1 MNSISLFK
9 LYNLKKIAK
18 DKFILLL
25 TMLIIFITTALS
37 IAVPIIS
44 KDISNYNKQNIRTVN
59 GGDLFVQ
66 ANYKSKA
73 FDDELQKIKNEGY
86 KITYKQDSATIF
98 KNSKK
103 IKLYSHLL
111 ISNENLKDNEII
123 LSTYIAS
130 NLMLKINDKVTVNS
144 KTYTIKDIESIP
156 NGVTNE
162 QKIMGY
168 GKIKGTP
175 THKDLIYISR
185 NTAGTALKKRL
196 QNKETGYK
204 YTSIKDQESS
214 INNNT
219 ASQTASFGILTSIGY
234 ILSSAVV
241 ISTCI
246 VTIMKR
252 KKDIAIMKLLSIKN
266 NSIKNALR
274 LELSIMIFIPVI
286 LGTAAS
292 LLVSSLILK
301 FTYVPDILSFMDKLL
316 LIIKGMALNLFIF
329 IIFVNLP
336 LSFINSIKG
345 LWLIKDNLNNT
356 LAKKRLFFFV
366 IILIPIMM
374 FIYSLYSGGTFNIIT
389 STLIIFL
396 ILIFLMFISLIIK
409 LLSKLPF
416 KNKLIMYTLKNINK
430 NIFSISLVSVSLSIT
445 IVVILTAFSLTNSI
459 NNSINKSFEL
469 TLPYNYFVSTSNNSL
484 ERALTKK
491 NGVDGYIKKYSSD
504 AKTLND
510 NLNDKSIRL
519 SEIKQSDYKLKL
531 SVVKGETLFSKT
543 TGCLITTN
551 YQKSNNL
558 KIGDTLNINVNNK
571 IISLKIKGIY
581 NNSILNSNDILI
593 PYEGIGTD
601 YSFYVKAKENSK
613 WMDKIG
619 DGAAIYVGSLGSGVS
634 KLISNYLKTFK
645 FLSIM
650 IIISS
655 IIFNLNLLSLTF
667 MEERKDETIIRA
679 VGIGKA
685 FISKVYILKGLL
697 IILLSTIMSYFFFK
711 LILKGIAAIMS
722 IKAYNSTSDLLLTLT
737 VSAVLS
743 FAAIIYPYARM
754 KKYNAYE
761 FLREN

>member
-1 MNSISLFK
+1 MNSINLFK

-18 DKFILLL
+18 DKFILIL

-44 KDISNYNKQNIRTVN
+44 KDISTYNKQNIRTVN
-59 GGDLFVQ
+59 GSDLFIQ
-66 ANYKSKA
+66 ADYKSKA

-86 KITYKQDSATIF
+86 KITYKEDSATIF

-123 LSTYIAS
+123 LSTAIAN
-130 NLMLKINDKVTVNS
+130 NLMVKVNDKVTVNS
-144 KTYTIKDIESIP
+144 KTYTIKAIENIP

-162 QKIMGY
+162 QKILGY

-175 THKDLIYISR
+175 AHKDLIYISG
-185 NTAGTALKKRL
+185 NTDGTALKKRL

-204 YTSIKDQESS
+204 YTSIKDQEKS
-214 INNNT
+214 INENT
-219 ASQTASFGILTSIGY
+219 SSQTASFGILTSIGY

-274 LELSIMIFIPVI
+274 LELSIMILVPVI
-286 LGTAAS
+286 LGTAVS
-292 LLVSSLILK
+292 LLVSCLILK
-301 FTYVPDILSFMDKLL
+301 FTYVPDILSFVDKLL
-316 LIIKGMALNLFIF
+316 LIIKGVALNLFIF

-356 LAKKRLFFFV
+356 LAKKRLFFLV

-374 FIYSLYSGGTFNIIT
+374 FIYSVYSGGTFNIIA
-389 STLIIFL
+389 SILIIFL

-445 IVVILTAFSLTNSI
+445 IVVMLTAFSLTNSI
-459 NNSINKSFEL
+459 NNSMNKSFES
-469 TLPYNYFVSTSNNSL
+469 TLPYNYFVSTNNNNL
-484 ERALTKK
+484 EHVLTKQ
-491 NGVDGYIKKYSSD
+491 NGVDGYIKKYSSN
-504 AKTLND
+504 AKALN
-510 NLNDKSIRL
+510 NDLKNKAIRL
-519 SEIKQSDYKLKL
+519 SEIKPSECKLKL
-531 SVVKGETLFSKT
+531 NVIKGEPLFSKT
-543 TGCLITTN
+543 TGCLITAN
-551 YQKSNNL
+551 YQKSNKL
-558 KIGDTLNINVNNK
+558 KIGDILKLNVNNK
-571 IISLKIKGIY
+571 NISLKIKGIY
-581 NNSILNSNDILI
+581 DNSIINSNDVLI
-593 PYEGIGTD
+593 PYEGLGTD
-601 YSFYVKAKENSK
+601 YSYYVKAKENSK

-619 DGAAIYVGSLGSGVS
+619 SGAAIYVGSLGNGFSE
-634 KLISNYLKTFK
+634 LISNYLKTFK

-697 IILLSTIMSYFFFK
+697 IILLSTIMSYFFYK
-711 LILKGIAAIMS
+711 LILKGIAVVMS
-722 IKAYNSTSDLLLTLT
+722 IKAYNSNSDLLLTLT
-737 VSAVLS
+737 VSTILS